1 MRQFPW
7 WRFRCRPECSRA
19 GRVTNG
25 IWGIW
30 ITGDN
35 LAWGGAFTIDYNAEA
50 PFYGCFSSNH
60 PDQARPYFEPIL
72 AYAKEHGGADA
83 AAYNC
88 SSTGG
93 VGGMPGAVHMP
104 GVIG

>member
-1 MRQFPW
+1 MATLVLAIRLALHD
-7 WRFRCRPECSRA
+7 R
-19 GRVTNG
+19 
-25 IWGIW
+25 GIW

-83 AAYNC
+83 AHPRRRC
-88 SSTGG
+88 
-93 VGGMPGAVHMP
+93 PP
-104 GVIG
+104 DQ